1 MALAHLGQQVLL
13 YVEQAAMAEGE
24 CKLRETSTNGGN
36 DALNIHA
43 PGFPKIMLL
52 LKLVVRAVRL
62 PLNLVSILFYIS
74 YFYYLQLTHCRIL
87 PTLYQESLKKLVV

>member
-1 MALAHLGQQVLL
+1 MLHCVDSDLSIGGRVLRVPVRLVALAHLGQQVLF

-52 LKLVVRAVRL
+52 LKLVVKKVR
-62 PLNLVSILFYIS
+62 
-74 YFYYLQLTHCRIL
+74 
-87 PTLYQESLKKLVV
+87 

>member
-1 MALAHLGQQVLL
+1 MHCVDSDLSIGGRVLRVPVRLVALAHLGQQVLF

-24 CKLRETSTNGGN
+24 CKLRETSTNGDN

-52 LKLVVRAVRL
+52 LKLVVKKVR
-62 PLNLVSILFYIS
+62 
-74 YFYYLQLTHCRIL
+74 
-87 PTLYQESLKKLVV
+87 